1 MAEPAPSP
9 QAATTAPSVDHVRG
23 LVNVL
28 LRYVGARGKLFQIEF
43 QEAGSKLVGILIA
56 IVVGL
61 GALAGAWLLLMPA
74 AVWFIADWL
83 HKPWAYVAAAAGGL
97 HLLVALAALLW
108 VRARLGGLKLFE
120 ESLNQFE
127 RDRSWV
133 TSNET
138 QPK

>member
-1 MAEPAPSP
+1 MPP
-9 QAATTAPSVDHVRG
+9 VDHVRG

-43 QEAGSKLVGILIA
+43 QEAGSKLVGIVIA
-56 IVVGL
+56 IVIGL

-74 AVWFIADWL
+74 LVWFIADWL

-97 HLLVALAALLW
+97 HLLVAVIFFLT
-108 VRARLGGLKLFE
+108 VRARLRGLKLFE

-133 TSNET
+133 TSKET
-138 QPK
+138 QPN